1 MEASAMQISTILAK
15 KGSTVFTVTPDQTVR
30 EAVALLVDKRIG
42 AVVVVDDAGGPM
54 GIVSERDVV
63 RELAKNENV
72 LNEPIS
78 RIMTSDVI
86 ITRPGDD
93 TKAVSKTMTIKR
105 FRHLPVMDHG
115 ELVGIISIGDV
126 VKAQLDEYEGEIE
139 TLQTRVEKG

>member
-1 MEASAMQISTILAK
+1 MQISTILAK
-15 KGSTVFTVTPDQTVR
+15 KGSTVFTVKPDQTVR

-42 AVVVVDDAGGPM
+42 AVVVVEVTGRPV

-72 LNEPIS
+72 LNEPVS
-78 RIMTSDVI
+78 RVMTSDVI
-86 ITRPGDD
+86 IARPGDD
-93 TKAVSKTMTIKR
+93 TKAVSKTMTVKR
-105 FRHLPVMDHG
+105 FRHLPVMDHH
-115 ELVGIISIGDV
+115 ELVGIVSIGDV

>member
-1 MEASAMQISTILAK
+1 MQISTILAK
-15 KGSTVFTVTPDQTVR
+15 KSSTVYTVTSDQTVR

-42 AVVVVDDAGGPM
+42 AAVVVDEAGLPM

-72 LNEPIS
+72 LNEPIG

-86 ITRPGDD
+86 IARPGDD
-93 TKAVSKTMTIKR
+93 LKAVSKTMTVRR
-105 FRHLPVMDHG
+105 FRHLPVMDHQ
-115 ELVGIISIGDV
+115 ELIGIISIGDV

-139 TLQTRVEKG
+139 TLHTRVAKG

>member
-1 MEASAMQISTILAK
+1 MQISTILAK
-15 KGSTVFTVTPDQTVR
+15 KGSTVYTVTPDQPVR

-42 AVVVVDDAGGPM
+42 AVVVVDDTGRPM

-72 LNEPIS
+72 LNEPIG

-86 ITRPGDD
+86 IAQPNDD
-93 TKAVSKTMTIKR
+93 TRAVSKTMTVKR
-105 FRHLPVMDHG
+105 FRHLPVMDHH
-115 ELVGIISIGDV
+115 EMVGIVSIGDV

-139 TLQTRVEKG
+139 TLHTRVEKG

>member
-1 MEASAMQISTILAK
+1 MQISTILAK
-15 KGSTVFTVTPDQTVR
+15 KGSTVFTVKPVQTVR

-42 AVVVVDDAGGPM
+42 AVVVVDETGRPV

-63 RELAKNENV
+63 RELAKSEQV
-72 LNEPIS
+72 LNEPVS
-78 RIMTSDVI
+78 RIMTSDVVLA
-86 ITRPGDD
+86 RPGDD
-93 TKAVSKTMTIKR
+93 TKAVSKTMTDRR

-126 VKAQLDEYEGEIE
+126 VKAQIDEYEGEIE

>member
-1 MEASAMQISTILAK
+1 MQISTILAK
-15 KGSTVFTVTPDQTVR
+15 KGSAVFTVKPDQTVR

-42 AVVVVDDAGGPM
+42 AVVVVEVTGRPV

-72 LNEPIS
+72 LNEPAS
-78 RIMTSDVI
+78 RVMTVDVI
-86 ITRPGDD
+86 IARPGDD
-93 TKAVSKTMTIKR
+93 TRAVSKTMTVKR
-105 FRHLPVMDHG
+105 FRHLPVMDHH
-115 ELVGIISIGDV
+115 ELVGIVSIGDV

>member
-1 MEASAMQISTILAK
+1 MQISTILAK
-15 KGSTVFTVTPDQTVR
+15 KGSTVYTVTPEQTVR

-42 AVVVVDDAGGPM
+42 AVVVVDATGRPV

-72 LNEPIS
+72 LNEPVS
-78 RIMTSDVI
+78 RVMTIDVI
-86 ITRPGDD
+86 IARPNDE
-93 TKAVSKTMTIKR
+93 TKAVSQTMTVKR
-105 FRHLPVMDHG
+105 FRHLPVMDHH
-115 ELVGIISIGDV
+115 ELIGIISIGDV

>member
-1 MEASAMQISTILAK
+1 MQISTILAK
-15 KGSTVFTVTPDQTVR
+15 KGSTVVTVTPDQTVR

-42 AVVVVDDAGGPM
+42 AVVVVDVAGLPM

-78 RIMTSDVI
+78 RVMTSDVI
-86 ITRPGDD
+86 IARPNDD
-93 TKAVSKTMTIKR
+93 TKVVSQTMTVKR
-105 FRHLPVMDHG
+105 FRHLPVMDHH
-115 ELVGIISIGDV
+115 ELVGIISIGDG
-126 VKAQLDEYEGEIE
+126 VKALLDEYVGEIE